1 MKLLYSEIEP
11 FNTFFLSAC
20 SDSAHQVYIE
30 QCGNPDGIPVI
41 FLHGGPCS
49 GTKPDH
55 RRFFNPEHYH
65 IVLMD
70 QRGCGRSL
78 PYGLLE
84 NNHTDGILQDIEN
97 VRQQLEIDQ
106 WLLFGGSWGATL
118 ALLYAQRFPDSV
130 QAMILRGVFLARSM
144 DLDWF
149 TGPCV
154 GRIYP
159 EKWQQLMACATDHS
173 QFITDAYQTMMG
185 TNIQAQQQVVKA
197 WNEWGGQLALLQ
209 EYQEMEE
216 PIEYTEKLL
225 AQVRMEIHFAYHR
238 YFLEDNQILKRCA
251 SIEYIPTTI
260 IHGRND
266 LVCPIEAALT
276 LKQHLPQA
284 ELTILPQSGHIAS
297 GEEMIDALVNATD
310 RYVELRQK

>member
-1 MKLLYSEIEP
+1 MKPLYPEIEP
-11 FNTFFLSAC
+11 FNTFFIST
-20 SDSAHQVYIE
+20 DSMHQVYIE
-30 QCGNPDGIPVI
+30 QCGNPNGIPVI

-55 RRFFNPEHYH
+55 RRFFDPNLYH

-84 NNHTDGILQDIEN
+84 HNNTDAILQDIEN
-97 VRQQLEIDQ
+97 LRQHLAIDQ

-118 ALLYAQRFPDSV
+118 ALLYAQHFPKSV
-130 QAMILRGVFLARSM
+130 QAIILRGVFLARPL

-159 EKWQQLMACATDHS
+159 EKWQQLMSCATGSDR
-173 QFITDAYQTMMG
+173 FIADAYQGMMG
-185 TNIQAQQQVVKA
+185 GDIKIQQQLAKA

-209 EYQEMEE
+209 DYLEPEE
-216 PIEYTEKLL
+216 PVEYTERMLI
-225 AQVRMEIHFAYHR
+225 QVRMEIYFAYHR
-238 YFLEDNQILKRCA
+238 YFLKDNQILQHCD
-251 SIEYIPTTI
+251 SIQTIPTLI

-266 LVCPIEAALT
+266 LVCPVEAALT

-284 ELTILPQSGHIAS
+284 ELTILPKSGHIAS
-297 GEEMIDALVNATD
+297 GDEMVDALVNATD
-310 RYVELRQK
+310 RFANLCQKS